1 MSKPYCGIRQ
11 PPKGRARGSFD
22 QCIKSGQVRYYGVKA
37 EENQI
42 LNYLEEKRKIINEN
56 AKKRRKKAKK
66 AKADADNA
74 IKVAEKANNE
84 AKKKVVKANKA
95 MKEANEV
102 QKVANQVNDVAQ
114 IATNNGSKNTKRTR
128 GRPRKNTEITTVNN
142 TKRTRGRPRKK

>member
-42 LNYLEEKRKIINEN
+42 LNYLEERTKIINEN
-56 AKKRRKKAKK
+56 AKKKRADAKK
-66 AKADADNA
+66 AKVDADKA

-95 MKEANEV
+95 VKEANEV

-128 GRPRKNTEITTVNN
+128 GRPRKNN
-142 TKRTRGRPRKK
+142 TYQKISNLYI